1 MFNYKADTLDAL
13 QGKIFFTSTAPCFLI
28 IQSFHIFSGIA
39 TYSRDGNM
47 ESFCVSVRQFST
59 SVCTLTESASQSAY
73 LVGIADKASEPGKP
87 GLVDQS
93 QFSRANQAI
102 QQACQTLASPT
113 SSQSQ
118 VIKSVRNVRGFQ
130 RIYLIHEYNID
141 VCLYVVCKNCGCFFA
156 DRISLSLS
164 LSVQDF

>member
-1 MFNYKADTLDAL
+1 
-13 QGKIFFTSTAPCFLI
+13 
-28 IQSFHIFSGIA
+28 
-39 TYSRDGNM
+39 M
-47 ESFCVSVRQFST
+47 ESFCVSVRQFSMA
-59 SVCTLTESASQSAY
+59 VCTLTESAAQSAY

-118 VIKSVRNVRGFQ
+118 VRFSPEYSFISV
-130 RIYLIHEYNID
+130 
-141 VCLYVVCKNCGCFFA
+141 YVSTIFLLFKA
-156 DRISLSLS
+156 L
-164 LSVQDF
+164 